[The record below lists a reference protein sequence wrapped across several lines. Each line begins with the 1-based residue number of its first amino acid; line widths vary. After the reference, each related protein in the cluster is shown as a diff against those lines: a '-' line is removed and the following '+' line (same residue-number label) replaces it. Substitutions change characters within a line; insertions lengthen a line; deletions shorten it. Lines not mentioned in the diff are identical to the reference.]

1 MAIYPIGVS
10 LFVILL
16 LLLLLF
22 YTYKLLL
29 FSLTIVIITELIAA
43 IVKWGDDLR
52 QEMMCWQLLVQFQN
66 IWREESVDLWIRPY
80 VSVIQTSL

>member
-1 MAIYPIGVS
+1 M
-10 LFVILL
+10 
-16 LLLLLF
+16 
-22 YTYKLLL
+22 LL

-80 VSVIQTSL
+80 VSIIQTSL